1 MNIQPV
7 EFKFWTDM
15 HDFLV
20 RRRLGALIVA
30 TMLTGVFLS
39 RFPAIVPD
47 PNPTSF
53 LPQDIPEVAFWQD
66 LNKRFGALNNLM
78 IGLEEPAGPLTSDG
92 LTRVA
97 NITNGLLALKK
108 DGVVAA
114 RSVINVESTEVDAE
128 GTMNVDDM
136 VPSIPMTQT
145 GLDELAGR
153 IRNNIQIPGAFIS
166 HDMKAYVIMV
176 KLAEGADSG
185 DLAGKI
191 INVVERER
199 GPLSSYYFGS
209 AFATYQVSQ
218 RILDGLRW
226 VVPVFA
232 AGLFIVLFVGLR
244 RPAAFLMTLLC
255 AVIPLVW
262 WLGTLSLL
270 KIPVTMPVLNGA
282 LLLLT
287 FGALA
292 FARVAEGRSRGMPV
306 FFGSRTMLTILVGI
320 VAFAVVAAWTD
331 HIDMSIPFLEN
342 FSLAM
347 AVGFAVM
354 AVAALL
360 VVIPMMTLF
369 DPAPELTAPLPDRKP
384 AGIGM
389 RAMAIALPAAVAA
402 ISLSFVPSLKFAVS
416 LDDMFSKSEDVGRG
430 VDFFDRKLG
439 GNEILQVSVRG
450 DFNTSAALNRLMR
463 FTDLV
468 EGSGQFADVRS
479 ISQIVSYV
487 SSGLTGTY
495 WIPPSD
501 DQIADLYFFLEGV
514 EDIKSLV
521 SADHQEAMLAIRMP
535 SGSRDRTDELMAVIA
550 DARRLSS
557 EIGPESARARLA
569 AIARHYDVLLP
580 AGRIDEVLSR
590 ASGELDESAR
600 ARVEQQ
606 MKTWVESDDAP
617 WTPAPGEWDSVRKL
631 LFGDVNE
638 LARVIAAQPSYIE
651 QNADSQ
657 DEPAELAERIAESIE
672 FKIKAAIIETRSS
685 DLADALVAGLQSPPN
700 FRVRAHGILASLLA
714 PVPEGSQQLEFTIS
728 GYPAFT
734 RQSSERMLNGLLMS
748 AMLLFLVAASYVL
761 LRGLRNPARLA
772 VLPVGAA
779 AAASTFALSGVLGLH
794 ADPNSATVFLIAP
807 MAWVFMSECLNDITG
822 ATTRY
827 PMFFA
832 LALAAGAASL
842 MMFGVMP
849 IVRMGAAMAMS
860 LGITAILLYV
870 FRSMWFRTVPES
882 TKPD

>member
-1 MNIQPV
+1 MNMQPV

-15 HDFLV
+15 HEFLV

-30 TMLTGVFLS
+30 TLITGVFLS

-78 IGLEEPAGPLTSDG
+78 IGLEEPSGPLTSDG

-108 DGVVAA
+108 DGVIAA

-136 VPSIPMTQT
+136 VPSIPMTQA
-145 GLDELAGR
+145 GLDQLAER

-191 INVVERER
+191 VSVVEKER

-209 AFATYQVSQ
+209 AFATYQVSR
-218 RILDGLRW
+218 RIIDGLRW

-232 AGLFIVLFVGLR
+232 AGLFLVLFVGLR

-255 AVIPLVW
+255 AVLPLVW
-262 WLGTLSLL
+262 WLGTLSVL

-320 VAFAVVAAWTD
+320 AAFAVVAAWTS
-331 HIDMSIPFLEN
+331 HVGISIPFLEN

-354 AVAALL
+354 AVASLI

-369 DPAPELTAPLPDRKP
+369 EPAPALNAPVPARKP
-384 AGIGM
+384 AGIAM
-389 RAMAIALPAAVAA
+389 RALAIAIPTAVAA
-402 ISLSFVPSLKFAVS
+402 ISLSLIPSLKFAVS
-416 LDDMFSKSEDVGRG
+416 LEDMFTRTEDVGRG

-439 GNEILQVSVRG
+439 GNEILQVSVKG
-450 DFNTSAALNRLMR
+450 DFNTSAPLSRLMR

-514 EDIKSLV
+514 EDVKSLI
-521 SADHQEAMLAIRMP
+521 SNDRQEAMLAIRMP
-535 SGSRDRTDELMAVIA
+535 AGSRERTDELMAIVN
-550 DARRLSS
+550 DARKLSA
-557 EIGPESARARLA
+557 EVGPESARARLA
-569 AIARHYDVLLP
+569 AVARHYDVLLP
-580 AGRIDEVLSR
+580 PERIDQVLSR
-590 ASGELDESAR
+590 AATDLDAADR

-606 MKTWVESDDAP
+606 MKAWVESDDAP
-617 WTPAPGEWDSVRKL
+617 WTPAGGEWEAVAPV
-631 LFGDVNE
+631 LFGDIDD

-651 QNADSQ
+651 QNPDSQ
-657 DEPAELAERIAESIE
+657 DDPADLARRIAESME

-685 DLADALVAGLQSPPN
+685 GLADELVAGLQSPHN

-714 PVPEGSQQLEFTIS
+714 PAPEGSQQLEFTIS

-734 RQSSERMLNGLLMS
+734 RQSSERMLNGLLMA

-779 AAASTFALSGVLGLH
+779 AAASTFALAGVLGLH

-807 MAWVFMSECLNDITG
+807 MAWIFMSECLNDITG
-822 ATTRY
+822 STTRY

-860 LGITAILLYV
+860 LGISAILLYV
-870 FRSMWFRTVPES
+870 FRAMWFKNHEES
-882 TKPD
+882 PRAD